1 MQRIK
6 GKKVSVERM
15 NKRDEKKKDW
25 KLLSTYTALVGGLT
39 SYCSLIINLLVLI
52 GVDNSLTKIVGII
65 MAIIIMAMLIFSS
78 SNYKKVDRFLNKS
91 LLNDIL
97 ESFSLSG
104 ILGFCLEKIINLI
117 SDNKIEGMESFG
129 LIFFNIMLLI
139 LPIMITYIMVHKKNW
154 NVCVE

>member
-1 MQRIK
+1 
-6 GKKVSVERM
+6 
-15 NKRDEKKKDW
+15 
-25 KLLSTYTALVGGLT
+25 
-39 SYCSLIINLLVLI
+39 
-52 GVDNSLTKIVGII
+52 

-104 ILGFCLEKIINLI
+104 ILGFCLEKIVNLI

-154 NVCVE
+154 NVCVK

>member
-15 NKRDEKKKDW
+15 NKRDEKKKDG

-104 ILGFCLEKIINLI
+104 ILGFCLEKIVNLI

>member
-104 ILGFCLEKIINLI
+104 ILGFCLEKIVNLI
-117 SDNKIEGMESFG
+117 SDNKIEGMESF
-129 LIFFNIMLLI
+129 
-139 LPIMITYIMVHKKNW
+139 VR
-154 NVCVE
+154 

>member
-104 ILGFCLEKIINLI
+104 ILGFCLEKIVNLI

>member
-104 ILGFCLEKIINLI
+104 ILGFCLEKIVNLI

-139 LPIMITYIMVHKKNW
+139 LPIMITYIMVHKKIGMFA
-154 NVCVE
+154 